1 VCRRKSLQTE
11 RRVALTPDAA
21 GRLTKGG
28 FEVLIERGAG
38 VAAFFPDDAYGAA
51 GATVSDRSSV
61 FSQADI
67 VVQVQSPQAAEL
79 GNYREGSAL
88 VAFFPAGPRLRATTR
103 AAQAHRVQPRA
114 VARITRAQP
123 MDVLSSQATVAG
135 YKAVLLAAS
144 TAPRLF
150 PMLVTAAAHCRRRG
164 CSCSVPASRD
174 GRRSRRRAA
183 SVRSSRLL
191 MCVLR

>member
-1 VCRRKSLQTE
+1 MRIGVPKEIAPTE

-51 GATVSDRSSV
+51 GAKVSDRASV

-88 VAFFPAGPRLRATTR
+88 VAFFQPAPDYVRQL
-103 AAQAHRVQPRA
+103 AQRKLTAFSLVLLP
-114 VARITRAQP
+114 RITRAQP

-135 YKAVLLAAS
+135 YVIGGARAGAW
-144 TAPRLF
+144 
-150 PMLVTAAAHCRRRG
+150 RRRRRTAG
-164 CSCSVPASRD
+164 DRD
-174 GRRSRRRAA
+174 RAPP
-183 SVRSSRLL
+183 RCHRFGL
-191 MCVLR
+191 